1 MESSGKVWNF
11 CGSSKLYDE
20 IVDAKEMNKL
30 QFLEGSINTR
40 ERQDPAKSGMP

>member
-20 IVDAKEMNKL
+20 IVEAKEMNKL
-30 QFLEGSINTR
+30 
-40 ERQDPAKSGMP
+40 